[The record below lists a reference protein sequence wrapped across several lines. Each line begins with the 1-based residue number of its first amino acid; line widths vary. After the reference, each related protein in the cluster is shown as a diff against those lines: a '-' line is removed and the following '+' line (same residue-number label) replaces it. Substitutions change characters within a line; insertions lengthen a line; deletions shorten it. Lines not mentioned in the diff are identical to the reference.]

1 MIKINYPYAKIDTQS
16 TTLLFKA
23 EKWKNALYAYHKDVE
38 YHDVAIQYYGARISD
53 YDNYDIYGINPLK
66 CRQSG
71 RRAGRLYEGAYA
83 VFDRRHGQQPRKF
96 NSSRQR

>member
-66 CRQSG
+66 CDEWAARWTTI
-71 RRAGRLYEGAYA
+71 
-83 VFDRRHGQQPRKF
+83 
-96 NSSRQR
+96 